1 MYYIYIL
8 YSEKSDKYYVGHTDD
23 VYQRL
28 ESHNNS
34 ERTTYTSK
42 HRPWKLM
49 AVFESGSVRGE
60 ALKIER
66 FIKRQKNRKL
76 IERLIAGGKFDG
88 VLAQLVRV
96 PHVRD

>member
-8 YSEKSDKYYVGHTDD
+8 YSEISDKYYVGYTDN
-23 VYQRL
+23 VHQRL
-28 ESHNNS
+28 AAHNTS

-42 HRPWKLM
+42 HRPWELM
-49 AVFESGSVRGE
+49 AVYECGAGRGE

-76 IERLIAGGKFDG
+76 IEKLIAGGKFDG
-88 VLAQLVRV
+88 VLAQLVRF